1 MPNFKE
7 KIVVFLKEVRQ
18 EMKKVTWLNRQELIR
33 YTILVIGVSFF
44 VAIILGGL
52 DNLFRFILFSFAF

>member
-7 KIVVFLKEVRQ
+7 KIIVFLKEVRQ
-18 EMKKVTWLNRQELIR
+18 EMKKVTWLNRQELVR
-33 YTILVIGVSFF
+33 HTMLVIGVSFF

-52 DNLFRFILFSFAF
+52 DNIFRFALFSFAF

>member
-7 KIVVFLKEVRQ
+7 KIVIFLKEVKQ
-18 EMKKVTWLNRQELIR
+18 EMKKVTWLSKKELIR
-33 YTILVIGVSFF
+33 YTMLVIGVSFF

-52 DNLFRFILFSFAF
+52 DNVFRFILFSFAF